1 MQTRKKIEL
10 KEHQQNLMNLFRE
23 KRFGLE
29 IREVLS
35 PIELNSAVTIME
47 WLKLM

>member
-10 KEHQQNLMNLFRE
+10 KEHQQMNLFRE